1 MNKRRKRR
9 HFEMEACCEGDR
21 EKSNKKRHEKQMR
34 EKHEKKNGPI
44 NKKT

>member
-1 MNKRRKRR
+1 
-9 HFEMEACCEGDR
+9 MEACCEGDR

-34 EKHEKKNGPI
+34 EKHEKKHGPI